1 MTQRVDTG
9 LTPEERAE
17 VMRIQDRLIDLLVDR
32 GDAVTA
38 GNVARANALQGEIND
53 LLRERD
59 DIGMWAAAPAK

>member
-38 GNVARANALQGEIND
+38 GNAARANALQGEIDD
-53 LLRERD
+53 LLRERA
-59 DIGMWAAAPAK
+59 DIRMWAAAPPK

>member
-1 MTQRVDTG
+1 MTQRVNTG

-17 VMRIQDRLIDLLVDR
+17 VMRIQDLLIELLVDR

-59 DIGMWAAAPAK
+59 DIRMWAAAPAK

>member
-38 GNVARANALQGEIND
+38 GNVARANALQGEIED

-59 DIGMWAAAPAK
+59 DIRMWAAASAK